1 MHVYIES
8 LFIDYDLAQ
17 YIKKNNKFVGY
28 DKLDSIVGLYEK
40 IKTMD
45 YGIDNKTWDMLYISK
60 TIGQIKIQEV
70 NQDDI
75 YEIFVRYDS
84 VFKLKTEDDKI
95 RLKYLKYDLI
105 YLLFEVF
112 INMTIRF
119 NREKFENNMLSTL
132 KDNSPIDYLRVMIAY
147 NQELSDFT
155 HYENSIKLWDE
166 IGIPK
171 TNEIYSNII
180 INCIRFGVN
189 SKKIVFKNKAAIIL
203 KNRIAYIR
211 PIAKGKDMLMI
222 ELTGLYQFLL
232 QKLKLEGDKI
242 TYKKCSEEAIKLL
255 TMHFPKNPDILTTY
269 LTDVEIYVEQSD
281 YEHAYKIAK
290 EAVAYT
296 KKYFDLNSIEV
307 VNSLSTLCNLLY
319 MYK

>member
-95 RLKYLKYDLI
+95 RLKYLKNDLI

-155 HYENSIKLWDE
+155 HYENSIKL
-166 IGIPK
+166 
-171 TNEIYSNII
+171 
-180 INCIRFGVN
+180 
-189 SKKIVFKNKAAIIL
+189 
-203 KNRIAYIR
+203 
-211 PIAKGKDMLMI
+211 
-222 ELTGLYQFLL
+222 
-232 QKLKLEGDKI
+232 
-242 TYKKCSEEAIKLL
+242 
-255 TMHFPKNPDILTTY
+255 
-269 LTDVEIYVEQSD
+269 
-281 YEHAYKIAK
+281 
-290 EAVAYT
+290 
-296 KKYFDLNSIEV
+296 
-307 VNSLSTLCNLLY
+307 
-319 MYK
+319 